1 MTHLNKNV
9 INVAIIMLT
18 LTFTER
24 VDFVLNEKITIKE
37 IAKLAGV
44 STQTVSRVVNNSPN
58 VKEETRNKIIKYIKE
73 LGYKPNFYAKALV
86 NKKNKNILILLKR
99 KVGHK
104 ATIWTNTLISEIILQ
119 NTDKN
124 VSIFVEQYYTNEDLE
139 KSIVNT
145 SGNFIDGA
153 IIFYEEEKDKRIDIL
168 EKLNI
173 PYVIFGKSYD
183 SNRIYV
189 SNEDYNSGV
198 KVAEYLFSRNIER
211 INIFSADST
220 PMNEE
225 RIKGFLETYKKY
237 KKNLNKLKI
246 IRKINTSD
254 DIKRAVSDSVIDLP
268 QCFFINGDEKA
279 IIAIKILSEYGI
291 KVPQDV
297 SVVGFD
303 NLPISGYT
311 IPGLT
316 TISMNYKELSKKIL
330 EKIIN
335 LLDGQK
341 VKSEEIESKLI
352 IRESVKE

>member
-1 MTHLNKNV
+1 M
-9 INVAIIMLT
+9 
-18 LTFTER
+18 
-24 VDFVLNEKITIKE
+24 LNEKVTIKE
-37 IAKLAGV
+37 IAKYAGV
-44 STQTVSRVVNNSPN
+44 STQTVSRVVNDSPN
-58 VKEETRNKIIKYIKE
+58 VKKETRDKILKYIEE

-99 KVGHK
+99 KIGHK
-104 ATIWTNTLISEIILQ
+104 VTIWTNTLISEIVLQ

-124 VSIFVEQYYTNEDLE
+124 ISIFVEQYYADEDLE

-145 SGNFIDGA
+145 SGTFIDGV
-153 IIFYEEEKDKRIDIL
+153 IIFYEEENDKRINIL

-189 SNEDYNSGV
+189 SNDDYNSGTMI
-198 KVAEYLFSRNIER
+198 AEYLFSKNIER
-211 INIFSADST
+211 IDVLSADPT

-225 RIKGFLETYKKY
+225 RVKGFVETYKRY
-237 KKNLNKLKI
+237 NKNLDNLKI
-246 IRKINTSD
+246 IRKLNTSE
-254 DIKRAVSDSVIDLP
+254 DIRKIISESIDDLP
-268 QCFFINGDEKA
+268 QCFFVNGDEKA

-291 KVPQDV
+291 KVPEDV

-316 TISMNYKELSKKIL
+316 TISMNYKKLAKKIL
-330 EKIIN
+330 EKIVS
-335 LLDGQK
+335 LLDEK
-341 VKSEEIESKLI
+341 IVKSEEIESKLI
-352 IRESVKE
+352 IRESVKEQNYEH

>member
-1 MTHLNKNV
+1 MHNNV
-9 INVAIIMLT
+9 NVNILKG
-18 LTFTER
+18 F
-24 VDFVLNEKITIKE
+24 DFMLNEKITIKE
-37 IAKLAGV
+37 IAKYAGV
-44 STQTVSRVVNNSPN
+44 STQTVSRVVNDSPN
-58 VKEETRNKIIKYIKE
+58 VKKETKDKILKYIEE

-99 KVGHK
+99 KIGHK
-104 ATIWTNTLISEIILQ
+104 ATIWTNTLISEIVLQ

-124 VSIFVEQYYTNEDLE
+124 ISIFVEQYYTDEDLE

-145 SGNFIDGA
+145 SGTFIDGV
-153 IIFYEEEKDKRIDIL
+153 IIFYEEENDKRIDIL
-168 EKLNI
+168 EKLSI

-198 KVAEYLFSRNIER
+198 KVSEYLFSKNIER
-211 INIFSADST
+211 IDILSADPT

-225 RIKGFLETYKKY
+225 RIRGFVETYKKY
-237 KKNLNKLKI
+237 NKDLNNLKI
-246 IRKINTSD
+246 VRKLNTSE
-254 DIKRAVSDSVIDLP
+254 DIKRIIGESIDNLP

-279 IIAIKILSEYGI
+279 IIAIKVLFEHGI
-291 KVPQDV
+291 KVPEDV

-330 EKIIN
+330 EKIVS
-335 LLDGQK
+335 LLDGK
-341 VKSEEIESKLI
+341 IAKSEEIESKLI
-352 IRESVKE
+352 IRESVKG

>member
-1 MTHLNKNV
+1 
-9 INVAIIMLT
+9 MLT
-18 LTFTER
+18 LTFLKGF
-24 VDFVLNEKITIKE
+24 DFVLNEKITIKE
-37 IAKLAGV
+37 IAKYAGV

-58 VKEETRNKIIKYIKE
+58 VKKETKDKILKYIEE

-99 KVGHK
+99 KIGHK
-104 ATIWTNTLISEIILQ
+104 ATIWTNTLISEIVLQ

-124 VSIFVEQYYTNEDLE
+124 ISIFVEQYYTDEDLE

-145 SGNFIDGA
+145 SGTFIDGV
-153 IIFYEEEKDKRIDIL
+153 IIFYEEENDKRIDIL
-168 EKLNI
+168 EKLSI

-183 SNRIYV
+183 SNRVYV

-198 KVAEYLFSRNIER
+198 KVSEYLFSKNIER
-211 INIFSADST
+211 IDILSADPT

-225 RIKGFLETYKKY
+225 RIRGFVETYKKY
-237 KKNLNKLKI
+237 NKSLDNLKI
-246 IRKINTSD
+246 TRKLNTSE
-254 DIKRAVSDSVIDLP
+254 DIKRTINETIGNLP
-268 QCFFINGDEKA
+268 ECFFINGDEKA
-279 IIAIKILSEYGI
+279 IIAIKVLSEHGI

-330 EKIIN
+330 EKIVG
-335 LLDGQK
+335 LLDGK
-341 VKSEEIESKLI
+341 IVKSEEIESKLI
-352 IRESVKE
+352 IRESVKG

>member
-1 MTHLNKNV
+1 M
-9 INVAIIMLT
+9 
-18 LTFTER
+18 
-24 VDFVLNEKITIKE
+24 LNEKITIKE
-37 IAKLAGV
+37 IAKYAGV

-58 VKEETRNKIIKYIKE
+58 VKKETKDKILKYIEE

-99 KVGHK
+99 KIGHK
-104 ATIWTNTLISEIILQ
+104 ATIWTNTLISEIVLQ

-124 VSIFVEQYYTNEDLE
+124 ISIFVEQYYTDEDLE

-145 SGNFIDGA
+145 SGTFIDGV
-153 IIFYEEEKDKRIDIL
+153 IIFYEEENDKRIDIL
-168 EKLNI
+168 EKLSI

-183 SNRIYV
+183 SNRVYV

-198 KVAEYLFSRNIER
+198 KVSEYLFSKNIER
-211 INIFSADST
+211 IDILSADPT

-225 RIKGFLETYKKY
+225 RIRGFVETYKKY
-237 KKNLNKLKI
+237 NKSLDNLKI
-246 IRKINTSD
+246 TRKLNTSE
-254 DIKRAVSDSVIDLP
+254 DIKRTINEAIGNLP
-268 QCFFINGDEKA
+268 ECFFINGDEKA
-279 IIAIKILSEYGI
+279 IIAIKVLSEHGI

-330 EKIIN
+330 EKIVG
-335 LLDGQK
+335 LLDGK
-341 VKSEEIESKLI
+341 IVKSEEIESKLI
-352 IRESVKE
+352 IRESVKG

>member
-1 MTHLNKNV
+1 M
-9 INVAIIMLT
+9 
-18 LTFTER
+18 
-24 VDFVLNEKITIKE
+24 LNEKITIKE

-44 STQTVSRVVNNSPN
+44 STQTVSRVVNNSLN
-58 VKEETRNKIIKYIKE
+58 VKKETRDKILKYIKE

-99 KVGHK
+99 KIGHK

-119 NTDKN
+119 NTNKN
-124 VSIFVEQYYTNEDLE
+124 VSIFVEQYYTNKDLE

-145 SGNFIDGA
+145 SGSFIDGV
-153 IIFYEEEKDKRIDIL
+153 IIFYEEEEDKRIEIL

-183 SNRIYV
+183 PNRIYV

-198 KVAEYLFSRNIER
+198 KVAEYLFSKDIER
-211 INIFSADST
+211 IDILSADST

-225 RIKGFLETYKKY
+225 RIRGFIESYKKY
-237 KKNLNKLKI
+237 NKNLDNLKI
-246 IRKINTSD
+246 IRKINTSE
-254 DIKRAVSDSVIDLP
+254 DIKKAINDSLIDLP
-268 QCFFINGDEKA
+268 KCFFINGDEKA
-279 IIAIKILSEYGI
+279 IIAIKVLSEHGI
-291 KVPQDV
+291 RVPQDV
-297 SVVGFD
+297 SIVGFD

-335 LLDGQK
+335 LLDGEI

>member
-1 MTHLNKNV
+1 MYIT
-9 INVAIIMLT
+9 MLT
-18 LTFTER
+18 LTFLKGF
-24 VDFVLNEKITIKE
+24 DFVLNEKITIKE
-37 IAKLAGV
+37 IAKYAGV

-58 VKEETRNKIIKYIKE
+58 VKKETKDKILKYIEE

-99 KVGHK
+99 KIGHK
-104 ATIWTNTLISEIILQ
+104 ATIWTNTLISEIVLQ

-124 VSIFVEQYYTNEDLE
+124 ISIFVEQYYTDEDLE

-145 SGNFIDGA
+145 SGTFIDGV
-153 IIFYEEEKDKRIDIL
+153 IIFYEEENDKRIDIL
-168 EKLNI
+168 EKLSI

-183 SNRIYV
+183 SNRVYV

-198 KVAEYLFSRNIER
+198 KVSEYLFSKNIER
-211 INIFSADST
+211 IDILSADPT

-225 RIKGFLETYKKY
+225 RIRGFVETYKKY
-237 KKNLNKLKI
+237 NKSLDNLKI
-246 IRKINTSD
+246 TRKLNTSE
-254 DIKRAVSDSVIDLP
+254 DIKRTINETIGNLP
-268 QCFFINGDEKA
+268 ECFFINGDEKA
-279 IIAIKILSEYGI
+279 IIAIKVLSEHGI

-330 EKIIN
+330 EKIVG
-335 LLDGQK
+335 LLDGK
-341 VKSEEIESKLI
+341 IVKSEEIESKLI
-352 IRESVKE
+352 IRESVKG

>member
-1 MTHLNKNV
+1 M
-9 INVAIIMLT
+9 
-18 LTFTER
+18 
-24 VDFVLNEKITIKE
+24 LNEKITIKE
-37 IAKLAGV
+37 IAKYAGV

-58 VKEETRNKIIKYIKE
+58 VKKETKDKILKYIEE

-99 KVGHK
+99 KIGHK
-104 ATIWTNTLISEIILQ
+104 ATIWTNTLISEIVLQ

-124 VSIFVEQYYTNEDLE
+124 ISIFVEQYYTDEDLE

-145 SGNFIDGA
+145 SGTFIDGV
-153 IIFYEEEKDKRIDIL
+153 IIFYEEENDKRIDIL
-168 EKLNI
+168 EKLSI

-183 SNRIYV
+183 SNRVYV

-198 KVAEYLFSRNIER
+198 KVSEYLFSKNIER
-211 INIFSADST
+211 IDILSADPT

-225 RIKGFLETYKKY
+225 RIRGFVETYKKY
-237 KKNLNKLKI
+237 NKSLDNLKI
-246 IRKINTSD
+246 TRKLNTSE
-254 DIKRAVSDSVIDLP
+254 DIKRTINETIGNLP
-268 QCFFINGDEKA
+268 ECFFINGDEKA
-279 IIAIKILSEYGI
+279 IIAIKVLSEHGI

-330 EKIIN
+330 EKIVG
-335 LLDGQK
+335 LLDGK
-341 VKSEEIESKLI
+341 IVKSEEIESKLI
-352 IRESVKE
+352 IRESVKG